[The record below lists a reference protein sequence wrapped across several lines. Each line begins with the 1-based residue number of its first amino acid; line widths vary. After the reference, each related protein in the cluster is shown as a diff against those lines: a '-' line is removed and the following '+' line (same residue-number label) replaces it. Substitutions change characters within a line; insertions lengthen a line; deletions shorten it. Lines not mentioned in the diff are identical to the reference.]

1 MGLTQRPEVMVVDDD
16 LAMCGF
22 LRTFLTK
29 RGYDALTVTNAD
41 EAIRRFQ
48 HDRPMAVLLDV
59 VLPGMMDGLAA
70 LAAFKQI
77 DRDIPIIVI
86 SGQGRTST
94 VVQAMKLGATDFV
107 SKPFDDG
114 ELDILLSNALKQ
126 RQLGREV
133 AALREQL
140 SKRSKYMMLFGNSEA
155 MNEVRDLIE
164 QVSDTDVTVLLRGE
178 SGTGKELRRARLARA
193 FPA

>member
-1 MGLTQRPEVMVVDDD
+1 MGSTQRPEVMVVDDD

-70 LAAFKQI
+70 LAAFK
-77 DRDIPIIVI
+77 
-86 SGQGRTST
+86 
-94 VVQAMKLGATDFV
+94 A
-107 SKPFDDG
+107 
-114 ELDILLSNALKQ
+114 
-126 RQLGREV
+126 
-133 AALREQL
+133 
-140 SKRSKYMMLFGNSEA
+140 
-155 MNEVRDLIE
+155 
-164 QVSDTDVTVLLRGE
+164 
-178 SGTGKELRRARLARA
+178 
-193 FPA
+193 